1 MNRTLIIMSVA
12 AVGAAITGGAIF
24 VHAHQA
30 KPTVALPADTYT
42 SVVARGDLTQSVASQ
57 GQVASNSDVPIKCL
71 ASGTVTKL
79 PFNISDHV
87 KAGDLLMLID
97 PTIED
102 IALDEAKSELA
113 QAQSKLIEAQ
123 ETEKMAE
130 LDLQTAT
137 ETAQANIM
145 SAQVKARNLRRQADR
160 EGRLLSQKQVSPQD
174 EESAESAAAD
184 AENALAIAQV
194 AKEQLKS
201 QAVALA
207 LKKEDV
213 KLAAEEVHVNEIQ
226 VNSAQQQ
233 RNYCTVTAPID
244 GVVTDMETQLGGMM
258 SSASINAGGG
268 TTAMTLSD
276 LSKIFV
282 NASVDES
289 DIGGV
294 ELGQPVDITADAFPG
309 KTFTGRVVLIA
320 SLGIN
325 TSNVVTFNVKI
336 EVTSPNKDLLKLL
349 MTTNVQIVEAVKKGV
364 LTVPMMAVVHRG
376 QQTLVSVIKADGS
389 SEDRTVELGIHDLEN
404 QEIMSGLNEGEK
416 IVVQKNES
424 NSKWMPPRPI
434 GLGVPGG
441 RR

>member
-1 MNRTLIIMSVA
+1 MKKTLIIAGVVAVSA
-12 AVGAAITGGAIF
+12 AVAGGAIF
-24 VHAHQA
+24 VHERQV
-30 KPTVALPADTYT
+30 KPVISLPTDTYT
-42 SVVARGDLTQSVASQ
+42 TVATRGDLTQSAAST

-79 PFNISDHV
+79 PYNISDHV
-87 KAGDLLMLID
+87 KQGDLLMQID

-102 IALDEAKSELA
+102 IALDQARSQLA
-113 QAQSKLIEAQ
+113 ESQSKLIEAQ

-137 ETAQANIM
+137 ETAEANM
-145 SAQVKARNLRRQADR
+145 AGAQIKATNLRRQADR
-160 EGRLLSQKQVSPQD
+160 EKRLLSQKEVSPQD
-174 EESAESAAAD
+174 AETAESAAAD

-213 KLAAEEVHVNEIQ
+213 KLAAEDVHVSEIL
-226 VNSAQQQ
+226 VNNAQQQ
-233 RNYCTVTAPID
+233 RNYCTVTAPMD
-244 GVVTDMETQLGGMM
+244 GVITDMETQLGGMM
-258 SSASINAGGG
+258 SSASVNAGGG

-276 LSKIFV
+276 LTKIFV

-294 ELGQPVDITADAFPG
+294 ELGQSVDITADAFPG
-309 KTFTGRVVLIA
+309 KSFTGKVVLIA
-320 SLGIN
+320 TLGIN

-349 MTTNVQIVEAVKKGV
+349 MTTNVSIVEATRKGV
-364 LTVPMMAVVHRG
+364 IVVPMMAIIHRG
-376 QQTLVSVIKADGS
+376 QRTFVSVVKPDQTT
-389 SEDRTVELGIHDLEN
+389 EDHPVELGIHDLEN
-404 QEIMSGLNEGEK
+404 QEIISGINEGDK
-416 IVVQKNES
+416 VLVQRNES
-424 NSKWMPPRPI
+424 NSKWTPPRPMGI
-434 GLGVPGG
+434 PGG